1 MSGPLLTV
9 LGSGVSLAV
18 ATVTVSS
25 LLILGNDVVLAAA
38 PATAVQLAHACLA
51 AGYQAVI
58 PASWGDELLAARVLD
73 RLRETTR
80 PVVQC
85 SCPFVARRLAAKET
99 PIAPMLLS
107 MVSPPI
113 ATAEYVRA
121 LYAPTRPRI
130 TFAGGCAAVVHDA
143 IDVWWTADELLNH
156 LVDQGIAVAT
166 QATEFDA
173 ILPPDRRR
181 FYSEPGGVPSER
193 ALRQLP
199 NPVEF
204 HELGVDDVV
213 VELAQR
219 FLANRREL
227 LDVAPALG
235 CRCSGTSAERSPEGA
250 RARLRELEPPRSF
263 TPVVDHSVAIDLDGP
278 PPVPMAAAEDPSLSD
293 SAATPPLPLPPHS
306 TPEQTPRSTP
316 SELVTDSDLVAVEA
330 LPRRSPTGLTR
341 PVLGTMPHARTDAG
355 RQLPRAYVARRR
367 SSPRSVPRQ
376 TASRPVESA
385 KEGTERR
392 RLGWI
397 AIAAGGLAV
406 GLGIA
411 WVIFTF

>member
-1 MSGPLLTV
+1 
-9 LGSGVSLAV
+9 
-18 ATVTVSS
+18 VTVPS

-58 PASWGDELLAARVLD
+58 PASWGDELLAARALD
-73 RLRETTR
+73 RLRETSG
-80 PVVQC
+80 PAVQC
-85 SCPFVARRLAAKET
+85 SCPFVARRLAAQET

-121 LYAPTRPRI
+121 LYAPAQPRI

-143 IDVWWTADELLNH
+143 IDVWWSADELLNH
-156 LVDQGIAVAT
+156 LVDQGIVIAK
-166 QATEFDA
+166 QPTEFDA
-173 ILPPDRRR
+173 VLPPDRRR
-181 FYSEPGGVPSER
+181 FYSEPGGVPNER
-193 ALRQLP
+193 ALQQLP
-199 NPVEF
+199 TPVEF
-204 HELGVDDVV
+204 HELGADDVV

-219 FLANRREL
+219 LLANRREL

-235 CRCSGTSAERSPEGA
+235 CRCSGARTGSSPADA
-250 RARLRELEPPRSF
+250 RVRLRELEPPRSF
-263 TPVVDHSVAIDLDGP
+263 TPVVDHSVALELDGV
-278 PPVPMAAAEDPSLSD
+278 PVPVNAIEQTAPID
-293 SAATPPLPLPPHS
+293 SGAPPPLPSPLRP
-306 TPEQTPRSTP
+306 TPESQRSTP
-316 SELVTDSDLVAVEA
+316 SELATDSSLVAVEA
-330 LPRRSPTGLTR
+330 LPRRSPPGLAR

-376 TASRPVESA
+376 TASRPVDAA
-385 KEGTERR
+385 KVVTERR
-392 RLGWI
+392 RWI

-406 GLGIA
+406 GLGLA
-411 WVIFTF
+411 WLIFAL